1 MSKKLKALQSL
12 AALAA
17 LGFGFVYAAGL
28 GELFDGKSPTK
39 TGGTQG
45 PATSNPVPGAQAK
58 PPSTLKSA
66 PNQNPQT
73 KPQAEDQN
81 SKK

>member
-1 MSKKLKALQSL
+1 MNKKSKALQSL
-12 AALAA
+12 VVLVT

-28 GELFDGKSPTK
+28 GELFNGKSPTK
-39 TGGTQG
+39 TGSTKG
-45 PATSNPVPGAQAK
+45 PATSNPIPGAQAK
-58 PPSTLKSA
+58 PPTTLKSA
-66 PNQNPQT
+66 PNQNSPV